1 MDEPGDLRSRV
12 AQLEAR
18 VEELVMI
25 QNLLLRLAST
35 TRPLASLLQQYGA
48 TETQEQALYRLLDRV
63 RDGVKGAERDRMS
76 FAMFKRGFSE
86 IFPAKRDDRE
96 FLQLL
101 IDTLK
106 VERPAYREL
115 HEYMTAHRW
124 PVWD

>member
-1 MDEPGDLRSRV
+1 
-12 AQLEAR
+12 
-18 VEELVMI
+18 MI

-35 TRPLASLLQQYGA
+35 TRPLASLLEQYGA

-63 RDGVKGAERDRMS
+63 RDGVKGSERDRMS

-86 IFPAKRDDRE
+86 IFPARRDDRE

-106 VERPAYREL
+106 VERPAISRAARVHDGASLAGVGLVSSLSRHEL
-115 HEYMTAHRW
+115 TEDKRTSR
-124 PVWD
+124 